1 MTNAR
6 VTSISDMIRMPFD
19 AFRETVAPPVTPLR
33 SSLSSFYTLTQRT
46 SRISRDHA
54 ALDPSEERRRVF
66 WQSGGLFAPDIPYV
80 MGLEDGD
87 EEEDPSL
94 SYEALSELDS
104 RNVPRRGFTRAELQQ
119 LRRSR
124 RLPVGAECP
133 ISREGFREGEK
144 GVRLPCDCV
153 DVWFKEAPLERWL
166 ATSRTCP
173 VCRKEL

>member
-6 VTSISDMIRMPFD
+6 VTSISDMVRMPFD
-19 AFRETVAPPVTPLR
+19 AFRETMAPPVTPLR
-33 SSLSSFYTLTQRT
+33 SSLSLATLTQRLG
-46 SRISRDHA
+46 RISRDHA
-54 ALDPSEERRRVF
+54 ALDPSEERRRTY
-66 WQSGGLFAPDIPYV
+66 WQSGGLLAPGIPYV

-94 SYEALSELDS
+94 SYEALSELD
-104 RNVPRRGFTRAELQQ
+104 NVPRRGFTRAELRQR
-119 LRRSR
+119 LLRSR
-124 RLPVGAECP
+124 RLPVGECP
-133 ISREGFREGEK
+133 ISREGFREGEN

-166 ATSRTCP
+166 ATSRSCP